1 MWYTNAEALA
11 RKIIP
16 RALLILTLLATYN
29 MDFVLSAKMLET
41 TMHQYGLHTIFTNYN
56 FASKSYLM
64 AYESYALNGSRS
76 PIPVAGDENRRGQY
90 PVFAAIGLVGCWM
103 GFYKGGFGFQDEP
116 KKEFRWHPLL
126 MSTALL
132 LINGEAILIYRGFR
146 SVRKIYTKAI
156 HGTLQLCAFIIVL
169 AGLKA
174 VFDSHDLNKDPQT
187 GEPKPIANLYSIHSW
202 VGLFAVSLFAVQW
215 IGGCVAFFIPGF
227 SMGLRTSGIAIF
239 VISLGAAL
247 MGATELSVFSIQG
260 TDISTER
267 LLANLYAVIIVS
279 YAAVVLSLV
288 VNPKWIRVP
297 LPSETLLPVVP
308 TS

>member
-1 MWYTNAEALA
+1 
-11 RKIIP
+11 
-16 RALLILTLLATYN
+16 
-29 MDFVLSAKMLET
+29 
-41 TMHQYGLHTIFTNYN
+41 
-56 FASKSYLM
+56 M
-64 AYESYALNGSRS
+64 AYESYALNGSPS

-90 PVFAAIGLVGCWM
+90 PHLYNIPFIIKLLFSGWLYALAQALGLAAIGLVGCWM

-146 SVRKIYTKAI
+146 SVRKIYTKAV

-187 GEPKPIANLYSIHSW
+187 GESKPIANLYSIHSW

-215 IGGCVAFFIPGF
+215 IGGCVAFFMPGF
-227 SMGLRTSGIAIF
+227 SMGLRASIMPFHRLSGIAIF